1 MNEIENLNDIS
12 NNNENI
18 VQNSSLIQNNKD
30 VNISANSKTN
40 LNYDQSTVSKLNN
53 TTGSLEAQNK
63 NQTPPV
69 NYAIKFNSKLSCLI
83 FSYIITMIS
92 QYIII
97 PLLTIMKLVF
107 LNKAVYVDK
116 DKPEFT
122 YKPSIS
128 IAFIIIGYLIIFLVP
143 FINLFSQVVHI
154 FLIDQ
159 NFLLRVWNIIIN
171 LTELIFQIPLTFMLP
186 YKKLSIYLFQQKGDE
201 VYLLNGCVFYPTD
214 YAISI
219 FNIVRIFID
228 GIYYFVI
235 GLLVLFN
242 IKDNYYF
249 EFYYGFVILFL
260 VMNGYQ
266 IIYGF
271 FLIYWKCVFGLS
283 EIRYGNMSLTKKN
296 YCDKNIDDNKNK

>member
-92 QYIII
+92 QYITI

-154 FLIDQ
+154 FLIYQ

-171 LTELIFQIPLTFMLP
+171 LTELIFQIPL
-186 YKKLSIYLFQQKGDE
+186 KI
-201 VYLLNGCVFYPTD
+201 
-214 YAISI
+214 IH
-219 FNIVRIFID
+219 IFI
-228 GIYYFVI
+228 
-235 GLLVLFN
+235 
-242 IKDNYYF
+242 
-249 EFYYGFVILFL
+249 
-260 VMNGYQ
+260 
-266 IIYGF
+266 
-271 FLIYWKCVFGLS
+271 S
-283 EIRYGNMSLTKKN
+283 TKRR
-296 YCDKNIDDNKNK
+296 

>member
-1 MNEIENLNDIS
+1 
-12 NNNENI
+12 
-18 VQNSSLIQNNKD
+18 
-30 VNISANSKTN
+30 
-40 LNYDQSTVSKLNN
+40 
-53 TTGSLEAQNK
+53 
-63 NQTPPV
+63 
-69 NYAIKFNSKLSCLI
+69 
-83 FSYIITMIS
+83 
-92 QYIII
+92 
-97 PLLTIMKLVF
+97 
-107 LNKAVYVDK
+107 VYVDK
-116 DKPEFT
+116 NKPEFT
-122 YKPSIS
+122 DKPSIS
-128 IAFIIIGYLIIFLVP
+128 TAFIIIGYLIIFLIP

-159 NFLLRVWNIIIN
+159 NLLLRLWNIIIMFI
-171 LTELIFQIPLTFMLP
+171 ELIFQIPLTFMLP